1 LRLASLLFDG
11 GSPDDA
17 LAQLV
22 QPMGP
27 SLSGLASDLKGDIL
41 TVKNQKSEAVLAYQ
55 NAWKE
60 LADNPDYRRLVEAK
74 LNALGIDPQASLPT
88 GNAK

>member
-1 LRLASLLFDG
+1 
-11 GSPDDA
+11 
-17 LAQLV
+17 
-22 QPMGP
+22 MGP